1 MARKKKDQDAKLT
14 DRFKV
19 WMTVSDFAGAVEPR
33 GRKEQDIA
41 ALCLPPGSR
50 HSLHSASAGLRPGRC
65 GKHGKRFAA
74 PVERSPRWIRGA
86 AFSVGP
92 CSPPRPTGPGAHCGG
107 TRVEDKE
114 QERYPAL
121 WAANTSLPPPSL
133 REGARLPWW
142 KGLKPSFRSKG
153 ENHGQHFQRFSD

>member
-50 HSLHSASAGLRPGRC
+50 HSLHSAPVRCACRDEKKGRRFAAPFARSPRKTAGLRPRLAPFF
-65 GKHGKRFAA
+65 HPATAA
-74 PVERSPRWIRGA
+74 PALIAAGPGWKTKSRSDILLFGPLTPPSPRPPCGRGRG
-86 AFSVGP
+86 F
-92 CSPPRPTGPGAHCGG
+92 PGG
-107 TRVEDKE
+107 
-114 QERYPAL
+114 
-121 WAANTSLPPPSL
+121 
-133 REGARLPWW
+133 
-142 KGLKPSFRSKG
+142 
-153 ENHGQHFQRFSD
+153 RF